1 MKKVYS
7 KPATDWRK
15 VFTEG
20 CLMAASGEKTIEVE
34 WKEKGDGTKNA
45 DSNSE
50 ILSKGNSDMG
60 LWDDEE

>member
-7 KPATDWRK
+7 KPATEWHT
-15 VFTEG
+15 VLSEG

-34 WKEKGDGTKNA
+34 WKKGDGTKNA
-45 DSNSE
+45 DPSVE

>member
-7 KPATDWRK
+7 KPATEWRK

-20 CLMAASGEKTIEVE
+20 CLMAASGEKTMEVE
-34 WKEKGDGTKNA
+34 WKEKGEGTKNA
-45 DSNSE
+45 DPSAE
-50 ILSKGNSDMG
+50 ILSKYKNDMG

>member
-1 MKKVYS
+1 MKKEYS

-20 CLMAASGEKTIEVE
+20 CLMAASGKNTISVE
-34 WKEKGDGTKNA
+34 WKEKGDGTKDA
-45 DSNSE
+45 DPKAE
-50 ILSKGNSDMG
+50 ILSKDNNGMG

>member
-1 MKKVYS
+1 MKKVYL
-7 KPATDWRK
+7 KPATEWRK
-15 VFTEG
+15 VFTER

-45 DSNSE
+45 DPTAE
-50 ILSKGNSDMG
+50 ILSKGNNGTG

>member
-7 KPATDWRK
+7 KPATEWRK

-34 WKEKGDGTKNA
+34 WKGKGDGTKNA
-45 DSNSE
+45 DPTAE
-50 ILSKGNSDMG
+50 ILSKGNNSTG

>member
-15 VFTEG
+15 VLSEG
-20 CLMAASGEKTIEVE
+20 CLMAATGEMTISVE
-34 WKEKGDGTKNA
+34 WKEKGEGTKNA
-45 DSNSE
+45 DPTAE
-50 ILSKGNSDMG
+50 ILSKGNNGTG

>member
-7 KPATDWRK
+7 KPATEWRK

-34 WKEKGDGTKNA
+34 WKEKGEGTKNA
-45 DSNSE
+45 DPTAE
-50 ILSKGNSDMG
+50 ILSKGNSDRG

>member
-20 CLMAASGEKTIEVE
+20 CLMAASGEKTMEVE
-34 WKEKGDGTKNA
+34 WKD
-45 DSNSE
+45 
-50 ILSKGNSDMG
+50 ILSKDNSDMG